1 MAMKRVSE
9 LYRSTPYIRHGLKN
23 VKSRPERE
31 TWSIT
36 LKDVIT
42 MNEDSL
48 IRRCTRDELLQNKKG
63 TKCPHCRKGVLGKLR
78 KIKGRG
84 LRYRCPRK
92 KCQQWV
98 SPHHDH
104 PLFTDAWGAAH
115 VPFKGQVELLV
126 CNLSGATHTC
136 THHLL
141 GQSHNSAERL
151 SKRLNEQRCKYVRK
165 QEKSLVFGTGKAWY
179 DVEADEASFAKKR
192 CEDEDGEPTNLLE
205 WEQWAGII
213 ERGRPESLMLFKT
226 NSSQTNLRAPGPGAI
241 KKTDWAPVAQRH
253 LEGRNIVLHTDK
265 ARSYTMKVPGVL
277 HDAVRH
283 SKKVVMRKGKRV
295 MLQPTYTRLS
305 THKLPNGKLLHT
317 KAGSQ
322 I

>member
-1 MAMKRVSE
+1 MPAVGEPS
-9 LYRSTPYIRHGLKN
+9 P
-23 VKSRPERE
+23 RP
-31 TWSIT
+31 S
-36 LKDVIT
+36 
-42 MNEDSL
+42 SFH
-48 IRRCTRDELLQNKKG
+48 RR
-63 TKCPHCRKGVLGKLR
+63 LG
-78 KIKGRG
+78 
-84 LRYRCPRK
+84 
-92 KCQQWV
+92 
-98 SPHHDH
+98 
-104 PLFTDAWGAAH
+104 GAAH

-241 KKTDWAPVAQRH
+241 KKTDWAAVAQRH
-253 LEGRNIVLHTDK
+253 LKGRNIVLHTDK

-322 I
+322 IIDRAWRFIREHVKGNTMTPNLASTAAAVRSAQWFYWNRGKDLWIENAKMLKSNKYK